1 MVSVKTGLEKWGDK
15 AKNALFDE
23 LNLFIKEK
31 VFEQVVSPSNEQKKS
46 ALQVHFF
53 MTKKRDGRIK
63 ARAVQW
69 KITSTVFR
77 RADIFSNS

>member
-31 VFEQVVSPSNEQKKS
+31 VFEQVVSPLNE
-46 ALQVHFF
+46 
-53 MTKKRDGRIK
+53 
-63 ARAVQW
+63 
-69 KITSTVFR
+69 
-77 RADIFSNS
+77 